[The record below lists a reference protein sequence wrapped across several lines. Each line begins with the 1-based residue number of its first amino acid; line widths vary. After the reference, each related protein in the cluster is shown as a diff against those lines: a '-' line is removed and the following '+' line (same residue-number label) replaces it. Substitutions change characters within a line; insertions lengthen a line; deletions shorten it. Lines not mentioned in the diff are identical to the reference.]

1 MRQSAEISERGCRTV
16 TDPVL
21 EAIIDQLQTCIV
33 NARALKL
40 DMLEHILSIALLE
53 AYDARGKSRNG
64 QDQRS

>member
-1 MRQSAEISERGCRTV
+1 M

-21 EAIIDQLQTCIV
+21 DSIIDQLQTCII

-53 AYDARGKSRNG
+53 AYDARGRSSNG
-64 QDQRS
+64 QDDAQR

>member
-1 MRQSAEISERGCRTV
+1 V

-21 EAIIDQLQTCIV
+21 EAIITQLQSCIV

-53 AYDARGKSRNG
+53 AYDARGKSGNG
-64 QDQRS
+64 QDDALS